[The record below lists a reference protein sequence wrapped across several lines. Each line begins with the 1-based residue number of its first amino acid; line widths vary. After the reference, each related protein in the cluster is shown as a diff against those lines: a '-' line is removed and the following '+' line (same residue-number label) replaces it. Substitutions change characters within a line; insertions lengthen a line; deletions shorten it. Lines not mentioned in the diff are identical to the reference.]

1 LYKEL
6 INGVGMMDNVNV
18 EEKKK
23 ITLSKEIQLEMLKF
37 FMRTSIPR
45 IKQEKLEKEKAEQ
58 AENLSDK

>member
-1 LYKEL
+1 
-6 INGVGMMDNVNV
+6 MMDNVNV